1 MAIRLSILLTA
12 VGSLLLIS
20 TLQPQRS
27 GIAAPTVAEKALT
40 VAQMLA
46 DEERPSSH
54 ATAPKEEESALPEE
68 ETAPPKEEAEEA
80 AAPETKEETRSTTLL
95 AWSIPPLSSSDAPTA
110 TGHPDSTIG
119 VYLTG
124 NSIAR
129 SDGFF
134 EQTLDAIMNVP
145 GAAIVIDVK
154 ESYVYFDTTS
164 EIAQELHLV
173 REKYDLIEIIKKA
186 KEKGIYTIARYVVAK
201 DENLASLR
209 PDTHIRHPET
219 QRSVGSLWVDPSN
232 ATVLEYNEQV
242 LRDVI
247 IAGVDEINLDYIRYP
262 TEYAPSLI
270 GLTGDEKADHVE
282 AFLKMVRENID
293 ELSPETKLG
302 ISTYAILGWDFAINF
317 ERLGQDI
324 ARFAPLVDIISPM
337 AYPASFTNGYYF
349 NPYED
354 PRSRMYFLVYR
365 TLTGY
370 QDLLGEDS
378 WKLRPWIQGY
388 RVTPWDMREQMDAV
402 YDAGLCG
409 FTVWSPSNIY
419 RSLYSVLEDFS
430 IPEHCRETQKIV
442 RSD

>member
-1 MAIRLSILLTA
+1 MYMRLSIILTA

-20 TLQPQRS
+20 PLQPQRS
-27 GIAAPTVAEKALT
+27 GIAGTT
-40 VAQMLA
+40 AQKGLAVSQILA
-46 DEERPSSH
+46 DEELLSSH
-54 ATAPKEEESALPEE
+54 ATAPEEE
-68 ETAPPKEEAEEA
+68 EA
-80 AAPETKEETRSTTLL
+80 RSDTLL
-95 AWSIPPLSSSDAPTA
+95 ALSIPLLSSSDEPVVTA
-110 TGHPDSTIG
+110 HPDTAIG

-134 EQTLDAIMNVP
+134 EQTLEEISDAP

-154 ESYVYFDTTS
+154 ESFVYFDTTS
-164 EIAQELHLV
+164 DIAEKLHLV
-173 REKYDLIEIIKKA
+173 REKYDLAEVIKKA
-186 KEKGIYTIARYVVAK
+186 KERGIYTIARYVVAK
-201 DENLASLR
+201 DEGLAPLR

-219 QRSVGSLWVDPSN
+219 QRSVGSRWVDPSN

-247 IAGVDEINLDYIRYP
+247 TAGVDEINLDYIRYP
-262 TEYAPSLI
+262 TEYAPYLI

-282 AFLKMVRENID
+282 AFLKMTRETID
-293 ELSPETKLG
+293 ELGAETQLG

-317 ERLGQDI
+317 EMLGQDI

-337 AYPASFTNGYYF
+337 AYPASFAKGHYY

-354 PRSRMYFLVYR
+354 PRSRMYYLVYR

-370 QDLLGEDS
+370 QELLGEDS

-388 RVTPWDMREQMDAV
+388 RTTPWDMREQMDAV

-419 RSLYSVLEDFS
+419 RSLYTVLENFS
-430 IPEHCRETQKIV
+430 IPELCKEAQKIAE
-442 RSD
+442 RG